1 MKSKREKYFRL
12 TSFIV
17 GIVFILSGIFKSV
30 NVYSFANTILQY
42 TGFLMWDFLYGYQL
56 GLAVLICCGEIL
68 IGLLSLHP
76 HMSIFTGFVY
86 FPVLLFFS
94 IITGLNYF
102 EPYAQIESCGCFG
115 EVIHMSPLASFIKSI
130 VLLGMASFMLYFSID
145 SFRNHNV
152 IKKFLGHLP
161 YSYLSVGFIV
171 SLGIPLMSLIWVN
184 RMEHSI
190 YLLSFSSVCIS
201 TMSIIA
207 YLIFNKRFKRV

>member
-1 MKSKREKYFRL
+1 MKSKREKYFKL
-12 TSFIV
+12 TSSIV

-42 TGFLMWDFLYGYQL
+42 TGYFMWDFLYGYQL
-56 GLAVLICCGEIL
+56 GLAVLICSGEIL

-76 HMSIFTGFVY
+76 RVSILTGFVY
-86 FPVLLFFS
+86 FPILLFFS

-130 VLLGMASFMLYFSID
+130 VLLGMASFMLYLSID

-190 YLLSFSSVCIS
+190 YLLFFSSVCIS
-201 TMSIIA
+201 TMGIIA
-207 YLIFNKRFKRV
+207 YLIFNKRLKRV